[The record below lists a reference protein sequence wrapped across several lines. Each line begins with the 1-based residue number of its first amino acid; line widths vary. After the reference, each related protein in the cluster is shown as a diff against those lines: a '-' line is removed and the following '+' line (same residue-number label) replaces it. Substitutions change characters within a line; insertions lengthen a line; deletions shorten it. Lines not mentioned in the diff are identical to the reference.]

1 MYKIYLDDNELTDE
15 PDGWV
20 DFTKKISRSVENRWI
35 VISYPNDLIFYGDG
49 FGYIYDLFNDVG
61 YDVLID
67 FRAVYF
73 DTAGNEV
80 SEILGSIIMTDVE
93 FDMVR
98 KTASVQV
105 KENSY
110 LSRVWNNTRN
120 PVSIPASATKNGEPI
135 IGIDAQRDI
144 DMSNVVSGAMQ
155 NGTVRIGWDVFE
167 TFKMILANISDNE
180 IGFESTI
187 LENLGSSQLQ
197 PRKLALIS
205 GLQLRKGTS
214 STAGDSIV
222 RITFSELFR
231 DISRL
236 CNLYMYPD
244 TSASPKVVV
253 GDEFEWFNRSTVLD
267 FDQPN
272 EMTLSFF
279 QDLFYNAVRM
289 GSQTAFSTTDTALN
303 YPRIN
308 FASFKNEKYY
318 LSGVNNIDNELDL
331 TQPTI
336 ITDTNIINDVLVNGT
351 ETYDD
356 RIFMVEYE
364 PFGDGFVRAVKYDLI
379 GETIFNRRLMH
390 DAMMDRYNLSAR
402 VTENISAFD
411 KDYRIDYINDGN
423 DAKHTGFCDVFLPQ
437 FTFLQASDIVNSCYS
452 TQVMTLSDRVYL
464 DIPQTDGDAQWS
476 TIKWT
481 APLSGAYQMEFT
493 YAGGLVYP
501 LNNTSEWNLHM
512 SLVAIRKS
520 GSTVVETIPVTD
532 IVMGTGDVELISF
545 NQAQTGSGYIL
556 TKTGTFTVNMAI
568 NETLEF
574 ESRVSSYLRADVN
587 VPAYFTQPQTTP
599 TLNWSTGDMQLK
611 VLASPQVS
619 LDFPAPDISPSEYR
633 GTRINVE
640 TALTQQQIK
649 TLYENPNFSLQIN
662 NFVKI
667 SEQKKAWIS
676 NAEINETTGRT
687 VFELITNLD
696 EINEDELIIQ
706 RRSNRTQQPSPCEAN
721 MLCFETAINSQ
732 YIDVI

>member
-20 DFTKKISRSVENRWI
+20 DFTKRISRSVENRWI
-35 VISYPNDLIFYGDG
+35 VISYPTDLIFYGDG
-49 FGYIYDLFNDVG
+49 FKYIYDLFNDVG

-120 PVSIPASATKNGEPI
+120 PIAIPASLTKNGEPI
-135 IGIDAQRDI
+135 IGIDAQRNI
-144 DMSNVVSGAMQ
+144 DMSFTVSGAIQ

-167 TFKMILANISDNE
+167 TFKMILANITDNE
-180 IGFESTI
+180 VGFESEI

-205 GLQLRKGTS
+205 GLQLRKGTGA
-214 STAGDSIV
+214 TDGDSIV
-222 RITFSELFR
+222 RITFSELFL
-231 DISRL
+231 DIARL

-244 TSASPKVVV
+244 TSASPKIIV
-253 GDEFEWFNRSTVLD
+253 GDEFEWFNSENVLD

-289 GSQTAFSTTDTALN
+289 GSQSAFSTTDPALN

-336 ITDTNIINDVLVNGT
+336 ITDTNIINDVLVNGI

-356 RIFMVEYE
+356 RVFMVEYE
-364 PFGDGFVRAVKYDLI
+364 PFGGEFVRASSYTLV
-379 GETIFNRRLMH
+379 GEKIFNRRLMH
-390 DAMMDRYNLSAR
+390 DAMMERYNLSAR

-411 KDYRIDYINDGN
+411 KDFRIDYINN
-423 DAKHTGFCDVFLPQ
+423 DDDSKHTGFCDVFLPQ
-437 FTFLQASDIVNSCYS
+437 FTFIEASDIVNSCYS

-481 APLSGAYQMEFT
+481 APLSGSYQMEFT
-493 YAGGLVYP
+493 YAGGLVFP
-501 LNNTSEWNLHM
+501 LNNTRDWSLTM
-512 SLVAIRKS
+512 SCVAIRKS
-520 GSTVVETIPVTD
+520 SGTVVETIPVTV
-532 IVMGTGDVELISF
+532 IQLGTGDVELTSVT
-545 NQAQTGSGYIL
+545 QAQTGSGYVL
-556 TKTGTFTVNMAI
+556 TKTGTFTVNMSI

-574 ESRVSSYLRADVN
+574 ESRVSSYLEADVN
-587 VPAYFTQPQTTP
+587 TPAYFTQPQTTP
-599 TLNWSTGDMQLK
+599 SLQFTTGDMQLK
-611 VLASPQVS
+611 VLATPQVS

-633 GTRINVE
+633 GTRINIE
-640 TALTQQQIK
+640 TALNQQQIK
-649 TLYENPNFSLQIN
+649 RLYQNPNFSLQIN
-662 NFVKI
+662 NFVEI
-667 SEQKKAWIS
+667 SETKRAWVS

-696 EINEDELIIQ
+696 EIIEDEIFKA
-706 RRSNRTQQPSPCEAN
+706 RRTSKEQQPTLCEAN
-721 MLCFETAINSQ
+721 TLCFESATNSQ